1 MAPRAIWKGQLKINE
16 LTCPVSLHAA
26 ASTSGR
32 VAFRTVNR
40 KTGNRVRREYV
51 DEETGKPVERDEQ
64 VKGYAADDGRHIVL
78 EDEELASALPENEK
92 TLEVEAFLACPQVDT
107 VYLERPYFLLPA
119 DPSAEE
125 AFTVI
130 REGMRAKSVAAVA
143 RALLF
148 RRVRSLLIRT
158 QGQGLIASTLSYDY
172 EVRPAEEVFA
182 SIGEHRIEKE
192 MLDLARH
199 IIESKRGEFHPS
211 DYADRYDAA
220 LAELVKAKAEGR
232 KIPKPK
238 RREEGQVVDLMEA
251 LRQSAGKSSAGK
263 SGAGKGD
270 GKPAKKRR
278 SGGAATKP
286 ATRRR
291 KAG

>member
-16 LTCPVSLHAA
+16 LICPVSLHAA

-32 VAFRTVNR
+32 VAFHTVSR

-51 DEETGKPVERDEQ
+51 DAETGKPVEREEQ
-64 VKGYAADDGRHIVL
+64 VKGYETDDGRYIVL

-130 REGMRAKSVAAVA
+130 REGMRARSVAAVA

-182 SIGEHRIEKE
+182 SIGGHKIEKE

-199 IIESKRGEFHPS
+199 IIESKRGEFHPA
-211 DYADRYDAA
+211 DYTDRYDAA

-232 KIPKPK
+232 KTPKPK
-238 RREEGQVVDLMEA
+238 RREEGKVVDLMEA
-251 LRQSAGKSSAGK
+251 LRKSAGKEG
-263 SGAGKGD
+263 GD
-270 GKPAKKRR
+270 KPARKRR
-278 SGGAATKP
+278 SGNSAKP
-286 ATRRR
+286 AARRR

>member
-1 MAPRAIWKGQLKINE
+1 MAPRAVWKGQLKINE
-16 LTCPVSLHAA
+16 LVCPVSLHAA

-32 VAFRTVNR
+32 VSFRMVNR
-40 KTGNRVRREYV
+40 RTGNRVRREYV
-51 DEETGKPVERDEQ
+51 DAETGRPVEREDQ
-64 VKGYAADDGRHIVL
+64 VKGYEADDGRYIVL
-78 EDEELASALPENEK
+78 EDEELAGVLPDNEK
-92 TLEVEAFLACPQVDT
+92 TLEVEAFLACPEVDT

-130 REGMRAKSVAAVA
+130 REGMRARNVAAVA

-182 SIGEHRIEKE
+182 GIREHRIKKE

-199 IIESKRGEFHPS
+199 IIESKRGAFHPS
-211 DYADRYDAA
+211 DYTDRYDAA
-220 LAELVKAKAEGR
+220 LAELVRAKAEGR

-238 RREEGQVVDLMEA
+238 RRDEGRVVDLMEA
-251 LRQSAGKSSAGK
+251 LRQSAGE
-263 SGAGKGD
+263 SGAGKAD

-278 SGGAATKP
+278 TGATAKP
-286 ATRRR
+286 AARRR

>member
-16 LTCPVSLHAA
+16 LSCAVSLHAA

-32 VAFRTVNR
+32 VSFHTVNR

-51 DEETGKPVERDEQ
+51 DAETGQPVGREDQ
-64 VKGYAADDGRHIVL
+64 VKGYATDDGRYIVL
-78 EDEELASALPENEK
+78 EDEELASALPENDK

-130 REGMRAKSVAAVA
+130 REGMRARHVAAVA

-172 EVRPAEEVFA
+172 EVRPAEEAFA
-182 SIGEHRIEKE
+182 RIGEHRIKKE
-192 MLDLARH
+192 MLDLAQH
-199 IIESKRGEFHPS
+199 IIESKRGVFDPS
-211 DYADRYDAA
+211 AYEDRYDAA
-220 LAELVKAKAEGR
+220 LAELVRAKAEGR
-232 KIPKPK
+232 KIAKPK
-238 RREEGQVVDLMEA
+238 RRDEGQVVDLMEA
-251 LRQSAGKSSAGK
+251 LRQSAGKEG
-263 SGAGKGD
+263 G
-270 GKPAKKRR
+270 GKPSGKRR
-278 SGGAATKP
+278 SGGSSTRAKP
-286 ATRRR
+286 AARRR

>member
-16 LTCPVSLHAA
+16 LSCPVSLHAA

-32 VAFRTVNR
+32 VSFRMVNR

-51 DEETGKPVERDEQ
+51 DEETGEPVDREEQ
-64 VKGYAADDGRHIVL
+64 VKGYATDDGRHVVL
-78 EDEELASALPENEK
+78 EDEELASALPENDK
-92 TLEVEAFLACPQVDT
+92 TLEVEAFLACAQVDT

-130 REGMRAKSVAAVA
+130 REGMRASNVAAVA

-158 QGQGLIASTLSYDY
+158 QGRGLIASTLSYDY

-182 SIGEHRIEKE
+182 GIREHKIEKE

-211 DYADRYDAA
+211 DYAERYDAA
-220 LAELVKAKAEGR
+220 LAELVRAKAEGR
-232 KIPKPK
+232 KISKPK
-238 RREEGQVVDLMEA
+238 RREEGRVVDLMEA

-263 SGAGKGD
+263 SSGGKSSG
-270 GKPAKKRR
+270 GKSAKKRR
-278 SGGAATKP
+278 SGGTGAKP
-286 ATRRR
+286 AARR